1 MTKFHVSI
9 EFDSIEE
16 AASFFD
22 RSVPDRKGEG
32 ALGVIGAQATATVQS
47 LPKTAEVAAP
57 VAVQTP
63 VVPSTAASVAQPSS
77 TSVLPTTPTA
87 LSAAGAASAS
97 AAPATS
103 PTSDTGDFA
112 AAVRSAMA
120 EMVAR
125 VDAKGTPG
133 SGAVKV
139 KEILGAHGLTRGR
152 DATAAQAPLLIAAF
166 NAVV

>member
-1 MTKFHVSI
+1 MAKVHVSI

-16 AASFFD
+16 AALHGLGRFD
-22 RSVPDRKGEG
+22 RG
-32 ALGVIGAQATATVQS
+32 ALGLIGAQATATVQS

-63 VVPSTAASVAQPSS
+63 VNIPTSPAANSS
-77 TSVLPTTPTA
+77 AGSVLPATA
-87 LSAAGAASAS
+87 APSTSLPASAT
-97 AAPATS
+97 P
-103 PTSDTGDFA
+103 DTGDFA

>member
-1 MTKFHVSI
+1 MAKVHVSI

-32 ALGVIGAQATATVQS
+32 ALGVIGAQATATVEAS
-47 LPKTAEVAAP
+47 AP

-63 VVPSTAASVAQPSS
+63 VNIPTSPAANSS
-77 TSVLPTTPTA
+77 AGSVLPATA
-87 LSAAGAASAS
+87 APSTSLPASAT
-97 AAPATS
+97 PG
-103 PTSDTGDFA
+103 TGDFA

-125 VDAKGTPG
+125 VDAEGTPG

>member
-1 MTKFHVSI
+1 MAKVHVSI

-16 AASFFD
+16 AANFFD
-22 RSVPDRKGEG
+22 RSVPDRKGNS
-32 ALGVIGAQATATVQS
+32 AVTVQS

-63 VVPSTAASVAQPSS
+63 VNIPTNPAANSS
-77 TSVLPTTPTA
+77 AGSVLPVTA
-87 LSAAGAASAS
+87 APSTSLPASA
-97 AAPATS
+97 
-103 PTSDTGDFA
+103 TSDTGDFA
-112 AAVRSAMA
+112 AAVRSTMA